1 MLRSETV
8 NTYLIDKETI
18 IISILSLF
26 RSGGKLKGERTGP
39 FYKLLFHS
47 QVIVSVILAQEET
60 LGYPHCKNGEWSP

>member
-18 IISILSLF
+18 IIIIILSLF
-26 RSGGKLKGERTGP
+26 KSGGKLKGERTGP

-47 QVIVSVILAQEET
+47 QVIVSVILAQ
-60 LGYPHCKNGEWSP
+60 